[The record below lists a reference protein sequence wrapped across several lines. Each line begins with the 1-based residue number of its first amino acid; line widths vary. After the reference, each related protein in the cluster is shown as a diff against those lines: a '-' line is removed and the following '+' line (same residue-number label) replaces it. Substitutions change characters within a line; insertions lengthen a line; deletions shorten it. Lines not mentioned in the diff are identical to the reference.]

1 MEWNH
6 VMEWNGMEW
15 NGMESWNGIMECNGM
30 EWNGM
35 EWNGMEWNGIRI
47 KNNKELKHK
56 MRIYGYI
63 QVYKYIIN
71 HTHNFDGVINSWIS
85 RTNSRFYVFRK
96 NIIFIGSI

>member
-1 MEWNH
+1 
-6 VMEWNGMEW
+6 
-15 NGMESWNGIMECNGM
+15 M

-35 EWNGMEWNGIRI
+35 EWNGMEWNEMESWNHGIMEWNEMEWN
-47 KNNKELKHK
+47 KNQNIKELKHK

-71 HTHNFDGVINSWIS
+71 HTPNFDGVINSWIS